1 MADLDCETFESA
13 MTSLCTIF
21 RVEEEQL
28 RGFLTSIDL
37 EQHYRSNH
45 PSGPADDEL
54 LRLFEQEHGQDHEQI
69 ERVYWFHL
77 TRVHSGASF
86 EDGLLPLGT
95 VLCRIWEMLFTLF
108 SGTPHESRL
117 REMAEAGVQ
126 DFQFNLKTNDS
137 LHWGP
142 YAMLVRDIAFACAT
156 AHNHDYLRTPEI
168 VEDICSGYQNQFGE
182 SIQEVVEERLVPT
195 IVKFW
200 SAYEGYEIESAL
212 YYVYC
217 QVHSQK
223 LTMSANTCFDG
234 GGVAVPY
241 DRIVSVQAVPYSSAS
256 GSPPSPPD
264 PHALFATLPDTA
276 TVSFRFDF
284 NQGDDRE

>member
-13 MTSLCTIF
+13 LMSLCTIF

-28 RGFLTSIDL
+28 REFLTSIDL

-45 PSGPADDEL
+45 PPRHPGDEL
-54 LRLFEQEHGQDHEQI
+54 LSLFEQEHGQDRERI

-77 TRVHSGASF
+77 TRVPSGASF
-86 EDGLLPLGT
+86 EDGLLPLGA

-108 SGTPHESRL
+108 SETPHESRL

-126 DFQFNLKTNDS
+126 DSHFNLKTNDS

-168 VEDICSGYQNQFGE
+168 VEDICSGYRKQFGE

-200 SAYEGYEIESAL
+200 SEYEGHEIESAL

-217 QVHSQK
+217 QLHSQE
-223 LTMSANTCFDG
+223 LTMSGNTCFDG

-241 DRIVSVQAVPYSSAS
+241 DRIVSVQAVQY
-256 GSPPSPPD
+256 SPPSSPD
-264 PHALFATLPDTA
+264 PNALFGPLRDTA
-276 TVSFRFDF
+276 VVSFRFDF
-284 NQGDDRE
+284 NQDDDHEKKL